1 MKDFKPTPR
10 GGSRGVPPSGPAR
23 SRSFFIYN
31 LTHKFL
37 IFFDYQWLEAAMVIE
52 SLFLMHYW
60 RIADNDAAKRH
71 LKA

>member
-1 MKDFKPTPR
+1 VGAVDLAHHACTY
-10 GGSRGVPPSGPAR
+10 
-23 SRSFFIYN
+23 IYN